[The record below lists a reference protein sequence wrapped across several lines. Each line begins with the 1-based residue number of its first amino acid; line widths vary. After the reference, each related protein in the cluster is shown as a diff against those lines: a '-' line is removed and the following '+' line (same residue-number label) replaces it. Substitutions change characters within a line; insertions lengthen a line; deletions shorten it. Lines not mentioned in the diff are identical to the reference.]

1 MPTSVADAFAAAGL
15 ARDDVVRWRTKPST
29 PLSGV
34 YIVSLSASA
43 DDTDG
48 SMMSAP
54 LAVEVF
60 ERWHDVRP
68 ELTLDGVR
76 PMVEQLM
83 DRVQRFWLKDEAIL
97 YIGMAT
103 SLSVRIGQY
112 YRTPIGARRPHA
124 GGYFLKL
131 LSNLDQLW
139 VHYSACDD
147 PSTAEESMLERFC
160 EGVSVA
166 SRRELLD
173 PAHPFPFA
181 NLEWPQGIRKA
192 HGLRGAR
199 EPRQSPSTQTRSPL
213 PGANPLTDSPSTPP
227 LGAHRTQRVTATDL
241 ESGWIRVPSKGS
253 APTKSLFPS
262 GKATLNVMLRGRPVS
277 ARWDPRMGPDRERSG
292 VLRIGSALSDLVRKD
307 EVLVVLVHGGGVFA
321 LD

>member
-15 ARDDVVRWRTKPST
+15 TRDDVVRWGTKPSI
-29 PLSGV
+29 PLPGV

-43 DDTDG
+43 DGTDG

-54 LAVEVF
+54 IAIEVF
-60 ERWHDVRP
+60 ERWLDVRP
-68 ELTLDGVR
+68 ELTLEGVR
-76 PMVEQLM
+76 PTVEQLM
-83 DRVQRFWLKDEAIL
+83 DRVRQFWLKDEVIL
-97 YIGMAT
+97 YIGKAT
-103 SLSVRIGQY
+103 SLSSRVGQY

-139 VHYSACDD
+139 VHYAACDH
-147 PSTAEESMLERFC
+147 PSTAEDSMLESFC
-160 EGVSVA
+160 EGVSVD

-199 EPRQSPSTQTRSPL
+199 EPRQSPSTKSYLPL
-213 PGANPLTDSPSTPP
+213 GANPMSQLLSTPP
-227 LGAHRTQRVTATDL
+227 LGAHRTQRVTAMDL
-241 ESGWIRVPSKGS
+241 ESGRIRIPARGS
-253 APTKSLFPS
+253 SPTKLLFPS
-262 GKATLNVMLRGRPVS
+262 GKATLDVMLRGRSVS

-292 VLRIGSALSDLVRKD
+292 VLRIGTVLSSLVRED
-307 EVLVVLVHGGGVFA
+307 EVLMVSEHDGGGITVN
-321 LD
+321 